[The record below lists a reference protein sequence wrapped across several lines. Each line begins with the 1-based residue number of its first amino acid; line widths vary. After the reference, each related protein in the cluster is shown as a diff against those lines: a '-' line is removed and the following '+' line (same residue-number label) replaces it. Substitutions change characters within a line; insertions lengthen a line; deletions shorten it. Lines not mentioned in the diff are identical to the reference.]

1 MAAMGNVAAVGGGAV
16 GGRRVAELEQEADAE
31 EDECAAAGD
40 ANDGGGVERLRRRL
54 AAEGRWRK
62 ATLEELEK
70 DRCAAADEAELEQEA
85 DAEEDE
91 CAAAGDTNSG
101 GAEEGD
107 NVERLRRR
115 LTAEGRWRE
124 VALEELEK
132 ERRAAASAAAELE
145 QEADA
150 EEDECATASDANGGD
165 MEEGGSVERL
175 RRRFVTE
182 ERRREVALE
191 PGGAREG
198 EARGGVRGRRG

>member
-1 MAAMGNVAAVGGGAV
+1 MSTAKPSHSQVPTIIK
-16 GGRRVAELEQEADAE
+16 
-31 EDECAAAGD
+31 CTTK
-40 ANDGGGVERLRRRL
+40 
-54 AAEGRWRK
+54 GRWRK

-115 LTAEGRWRE
+115 LAAEGRRRE

-150 EEDECATASDANGGD
+150 EEDECAAASDANGGD

-175 RRRFVTE
+175 RRPFCDRGETE
-182 ERRREVALE
+182 GGRVWSLEELEKERRRRWRPRPTRLSWSRRSTRTKTS
-191 PGGAREG
+191 AR
-198 EARGGVRGRRG
+198 RPVT